1 MSTPV
6 EIERKYVIEL
16 PDAAELAR
24 MEDYTSSEI
33 IQTYLDSSVGV
44 THRVR
49 MRKYADR
56 VVYTETKKVR
66 IDKISAFEDER
77 EISESE
83 YLLLLGRKRA
93 DTVSL
98 KKTRHTF
105 SYLGVTFEVD
115 VYPEWERTCIL
126 ETELKCAGEEVVFP
140 VFLHVIR
147 EVSGDKRYTNAAM
160 SHSFPPEISE

>member
-1 MSTPV
+1 MNTPV
-6 EIERKYVIEL
+6 EIERKYIIER
-16 PDAAELAR
+16 PDTEELAR
-24 MEDYTSSEI
+24 MEAYTSSEI
-33 IQTYLDSSVGV
+33 TQTYLDSSAGV

-77 EISESE
+77 EICESE
-83 YLLLLGRKRA
+83 YLSLLERKCR

-126 ETELKCAGEEVVFP
+126 ETELKSAAEEVVFP
-140 VFLHVIR
+140 AFLHVIR

-160 SHSFPPEISE
+160 SHSFPPEISD